1 MISKDTIR
9 NIIDA
14 ARVEDII
21 SDFVTLKKRGANF
34 LGLCPFHNE
43 KTPSFTV
50 SPSKGIYKCF
60 GCGKAGDSVRFL
72 MEHDQM
78 TYPEALRFLA
88 NRYNIEIEESTDYTV
103 DKEAESL
110 KEGLYLIND
119 YAARFFENNLWENE
133 KGRAVALS
141 YLMERGFDEK
151 TIRYFNIGF
160 NPEDYDAFSKSAVE
174 KGYKKELLEKTGLTI
189 IRDNRLIDRFR
200 ARVIF
205 PIRNLSGR
213 VIGFGGRTLQPD
225 GKMAKYVNSPE
236 SEVYS
241 KSHQLYG
248 LFSAKKSIVKED
260 EVYLV
265 EGYTDVVSLYQS
277 GVENAVA
284 PLGTSLTEDQIKLIR
299 RYTKNVVLLF
309 DGDAAG
315 TKATLRATDMLL
327 EEGLNVKIVAFPD
340 GQDPDTYSKSHS
352 DDALQKFLKNNQQ
365 DFITYRLA
373 VHEDGWQSD
382 PIKKTELM
390 KEILNSVSKVSD
402 HLLRSF
408 YLKEFSQKT
417 GVNEQSAI
425 YELNRIRRK
434 LLQSKYGSSV
444 APAEEKIPF
453 RVQNEEVKD
462 PTTGSRDKKEEKII
476 ELLFKYGHDDLIFD
490 RIISDL
496 EKKEIKTLVSKYV
509 ISDLDKD
516 GIVFRNR
523 LYKKV
528 FDYYRE
534 MLTEGK
540 VPDQKDFLEHD
551 DEEIRN
557 VSYDL
562 MSVRHILSEN
572 WENMH
577 HIFTKKEEKNVK
589 YSIDRA
595 IYTLK
600 LSEVMIRLSEF
611 EERMKSAENEEL
623 TELLKFQ
630 KSLSEAKKA
639 IALKLGMTIT

>member
-315 TKATLRATDMLL
+315 TKAALRATDMLL

-373 VHEDGWQSD
+373 VHEDGWQS
-382 PIKKTELM
+382 
-390 KEILNSVSKVSD
+390 
-402 HLLRSF
+402 
-408 YLKEFSQKT
+408 
-417 GVNEQSAI
+417 
-425 YELNRIRRK
+425 
-434 LLQSKYGSSV
+434 
-444 APAEEKIPF
+444 
-453 RVQNEEVKD
+453 
-462 PTTGSRDKKEEKII
+462 
-476 ELLFKYGHDDLIFD
+476 
-490 RIISDL
+490 
-496 EKKEIKTLVSKYV
+496 
-509 ISDLDKD
+509 
-516 GIVFRNR
+516 
-523 LYKKV
+523 
-528 FDYYRE
+528 
-534 MLTEGK
+534 
-540 VPDQKDFLEHD
+540 
-551 DEEIRN
+551 
-557 VSYDL
+557 
-562 MSVRHILSEN
+562 
-572 WENMH
+572 
-577 HIFTKKEEKNVK
+577 
-589 YSIDRA
+589 
-595 IYTLK
+595 
-600 LSEVMIRLSEF
+600 
-611 EERMKSAENEEL
+611 
-623 TELLKFQ
+623 
-630 KSLSEAKKA
+630 
-639 IALKLGMTIT
+639 